1 MKFIAHG
8 SSFNHKTFLIVMIA
22 LIITLLIDTSV
33 VKINDLINKFFIPI
47 SSKLI
52 LFSLNASLCFICQY
66 YVIRRVHSFR
76 SRRQGNR
83 SNKSEIESFYFISL
97 GTLSALI
104 ILTAALIF
112 QQFSSQYYDSFISIL
127 IIVLSYGV
135 SSAFLIRASLLFLSW
150 YRSSHSVIIFLY
162 FLSVAIIAFNLIMTA
177 GFSSIQVFQGPRQ
190 IGEFVGSAGTY
201 YGGINTILDNTYRL
215 STFLSFFG
223 IWITTA
229 ILMNY
234 YREKLVN
241 AITYWILLVL
251 PLVYFIIAYFYQF
264 VLGNIFASYL
274 ESDPVT
280 FSLILGIFLSLSK
293 PIGGLVFA
301 AAFWKI
307 SRTIRYELN
316 IRTYM
321 IFSGWGIFL
330 IFAANQGATQTVQPY
345 PPFGLVTIS
354 ALNIAAFLILNGIYN
369 SAKLVSS
376 NDVLRKSIRKYAMEL
391 RLLGLMGD
399 AEIESEIQK
408 TVSKITSRE
417 SIMEIRNE
425 EIELDKNEVRKYL
438 DLVLKE
444 TKKSAN
450 D

>member
-1 MKFIAHG
+1 
-8 SSFNHKTFLIVMIA
+8 
-22 LIITLLIDTSV
+22 
-33 VKINDLINKFFIPI
+33 
-47 SSKLI
+47 
-52 LFSLNASLCFICQY
+52 
-66 YVIRRVHSFR
+66 
-76 SRRQGNR
+76 
-83 SNKSEIESFYFISL
+83 
-97 GTLSALI
+97 
-104 ILTAALIF
+104 
-112 QQFSSQYYDSFISIL
+112 
-127 IIVLSYGV
+127 
-135 SSAFLIRASLLFLSW
+135 
-150 YRSSHSVIIFLY
+150 
-162 FLSVAIIAFNLIMTA
+162 
-177 GFSSIQVFQGPRQ
+177 
-190 IGEFVGSAGTY
+190 
-201 YGGINTILDNTYRL
+201 
-215 STFLSFFG
+215 
-223 IWITTA
+223 
-229 ILMNY
+229 MNY

>member
-66 YVIRRVHSFR
+66 YVIRRVDSFR

-162 FLSVAIIAFNLIMTA
+162 FLSVAMIAFNLIMTA

-201 YGGINTILDNTYRL
+201 YGDINTILDNTYRL

-241 AITYWILLVL
+241 AITSWILLVL

-264 VLGNIFASYL
+264 VLGNIFTSSL

-301 AAFWKI
+301 A
-307 SRTIRYELN
+307 RVLEN
-316 IRTYM
+316 IQ
-321 IFSGWGIFL
+321 
-330 IFAANQGATQTVQPY
+330 NH
-345 PPFGLVTIS
+345 
-354 ALNIAAFLILNGIYN
+354 
-369 SAKLVSS
+369 
-376 NDVLRKSIRKYAMEL
+376 
-391 RLLGLMGD
+391 
-399 AEIESEIQK
+399 
-408 TVSKITSRE
+408 
-417 SIMEIRNE
+417 
-425 EIELDKNEVRKYL
+425 
-438 DLVLKE
+438 
-444 TKKSAN
+444 
-450 D
+450 